1 MKLFGSYGS
10 PFTRRV
16 GVTLLMYGFKFEHV
30 ALRSSVPEELE
41 ELKKLNPLARVPALQ
56 TDDGMVFVDSTTILD
71 YLDQLKGSD
80 GQLMPTTGLPNKNVE
95 CDRYRSRCS
104 RKSGRLLLRRRC

>member
-16 GVTLLMYGFKFEHV
+16 GGTLLMYGFKFEHV

-41 ELKKLNPLARVPALQ
+41 ELKQLNPLARVPALQ
-56 TDDGMVFVDSTTILD
+56 TEEGMVFVDSTTILD
-71 YLDQLKGSD
+71 YLDTTPDADAGTIAALHVAAMAPDSVFESAGD
-80 GQLMPTTGLPNKNVE
+80 GVAAAPAA
-95 CDRYRSRCS
+95 
-104 RKSGRLLLRRRC
+104 